1 MSKSPDDIIEL
12 TDIIEHGPN
21 ASKQEGAEGGVDLS
35 FERELEDLFA
45 EAPDSK
51 TEAPALDIPGLDDLH
66 LPGDEPK
73 AGGEGDIDLDGL
85 DALLA
90 DAEKNQPGGLDLP
103 ELPDDFLGETVAAAP
118 SQAAPEAAPAM
129 VPDHAVEAL
138 SARLDALEDKL
149 STMGDTLAASFKAML
164 DEAVSGIKADM
175 PAPAEAAADP
185 APLIAELRESL
196 EARIEALQAGLPAAM
211 DEDALA
217 ARIKDEILAALPEP
231 AAPDEEALAQRI
243 RQDILSSLPE
253 PAALDEE
260 ALAARVKDDVLA
272 ALPQPEISPEAAPA
286 VAVDVEAVAAQVEA
300 RLDERLDSL
309 KAELSAGAA
318 GADPAPMIEEAS
330 ARLQGAID
338 AVQNRIDAVP
348 ADVSSMLDELAARTG
363 QRLDE
368 LEARIPSGESPDVSA
383 LATREELAQL
393 RQDLLAEMKKAVPA
407 AAAQIIREEIQA
419 LLQDAD

>member
-51 TEAPALDIPGLDDLH
+51 TEAPAPDIPGLDDLH

-118 SQAAPEAAPAM
+118 PQAAPEAAPA
-129 VPDHAVEAL
+129 VVSDQAAEAL

-149 STMGDTLAASFKAML
+149 STMGNTLAASFKAML
-164 DEAVSGIKADM
+164 DEAVSGIKADI

-217 ARIKDEILAALPEP
+217 SRIKDEILAALPEP

-253 PAALDEE
+253 PAAMDEE

-272 ALPQPEISPEAAPA
+272 ALPQPEISTEAAPA
-286 VAVDVEAVAAQVEA
+286 VDVEALAAQVEA
-300 RLDERLDSL
+300 RLDERLDAL
-309 KAELSAGAA
+309 KAELSTGAAA

-348 ADVSSMLDELAARTG
+348 ADMSSMLDEMAARTG

-368 LEARIPSGESPDVSA
+368 LEARIPSGDSPDVSA
-383 LATREELAQL
+383 LASRDELAQL